1 MTDLQ
6 SGGRKNPGASGARI
20 VEARAG
26 SLSVRLAETRAE
38 IDASLDLRYQVFYE
52 ERAAKP
58 TAEMAARRQDFDR
71 FDEVCDHLLVID
83 EKAGPGRTGK
93 VVGTYRLIRRAVAES
108 HGGFYTA
115 DEYDIAPILA
125 HAGQVLEL
133 GRSCVAADY
142 RNRVTMQLLWRG
154 IADYVFHHR
163 IELMFGCA
171 SLPGTD
177 PAEISEQLAY
187 LYFHHLAPPEL
198 RPRAIES
205 RYLDMRRLAPASIDV
220 KRALS
225 ALPPLIKGYLRLG
238 AFIGDGAVIDP
249 QFNTIDICVVV
260 KTFNVTERYMK
271 HYTRDDP
278 RAGESA

>member
-1 MTDLQ
+1 MTDLRL
-6 SGGRKNPGASGARI
+6 GERIGPGASGARI

-26 SLSVRLAETRAE
+26 SLRVRLAETRAE

-58 TAEMAARRQDFDR
+58 TAEMAVRRQDFDH
-71 FDEVCDHLLVID
+71 FDEICDHLLVID

-115 DEYDIAPILA
+115 DEYDITPILA
-125 HAGQVLEL
+125 QAGQVLEL

-142 RNRVTMQLLWRG
+142 RNRATMQLLWRG
-154 IADYVFHHR
+154 IANYVFHHR
-163 IELMFGCA
+163 IELLFGCA

-177 PAEISEQLAY
+177 PNEISEQLAY

-278 RAGESA
+278 RLGESA